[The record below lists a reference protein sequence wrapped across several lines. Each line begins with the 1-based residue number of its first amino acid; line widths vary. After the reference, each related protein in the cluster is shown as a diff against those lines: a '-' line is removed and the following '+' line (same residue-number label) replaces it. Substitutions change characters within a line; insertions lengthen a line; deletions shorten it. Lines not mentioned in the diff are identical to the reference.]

1 MKVVHSSAHL
11 GHNPQEE
18 IAESGAHSPHEH
30 TGRGEI
36 IRDTLARDPDMQVL
50 EPTEWGIEPI
60 LAVHERGLHDFLAS
74 AWERYQRDVRPARE
88 VVPDFFYR
96 PAMREA
102 MGSLS
107 EPSHVNAQLG
117 WWCFETTTP
126 ITAGS
131 YMAARGAVD
140 VAMTAASLV
149 LGGERFAYGNC
160 RPPGHHATRDLYGGY
175 CFFNNAAIV
184 AHHLTSSRGMK
195 VTVLDPDYHHGNG
208 TQQIFYERDDVQY
221 VSLHADPVRAYP
233 YVTGFSD
240 ERGAGKG
247 LGANSNFPLE
257 RGTGDAEFLQV
268 LSKAADEIQRFQ
280 PELLVV
286 SLGVDTF
293 DGDPICDLRLTRRG
307 FYDCGA
313 LVAGL
318 GLPTVVLQE
327 GGYALAELGNNVR
340 AWLRGLEGLAFD

>member
-1 MKVVHSSAHL
+1 
-11 GHNPQEE
+11 
-18 IAESGAHSPHEH
+18 
-30 TGRGEI
+30 
-36 IRDTLARDPDMQVL
+36 
-50 EPTEWGIEPI
+50 
-60 LAVHERGLHDFLAS
+60 
-74 AWERYQRDVRPARE
+74 
-88 VVPDFFYR
+88 
-96 PAMREA
+96 
-102 MGSLS
+102 
-107 EPSHVNAQLG
+107 
-117 WWCFETTTP
+117 
-126 ITAGS
+126 
-131 YMAARGAVD
+131 
-140 VAMTAASLV
+140 
-149 LGGERFAYGNC
+149 
-160 RPPGHHATRDLYGGY
+160 
-175 CFFNNAAIV
+175 
-184 AHHLTSSRGMK
+184 
-195 VTVLDPDYHHGNG
+195 
-208 TQQIFYERDDVQY
+208 
-221 VSLHADPVRAYP
+221 
-233 YVTGFSD
+233 VTGFSD

-340 AWLRGLEGLAFD
+340 SWLRGLEGLAFD